1 MTSVKNS
8 DIHWLGKVASD
19 WEIAPAWRVMKERG
33 EKSLPDDVH
42 LTPSQTHGVLTQQ
55 DYMDRTGNKVV
66 LNLAG
71 TDNMKRVRAGDFIIH
86 LRSFQGGIE
95 ASAID
100 GKVSNAYTVL
110 TPEPDA
116 HFGYYR
122 WFMKSVP
129 LIEGLASSTDQL
141 RDGQSINF
149 SRFSRLSLPLPPL
162 ETQQRI
168 ADYLDRETA
177 EIDAAVADLDKYVEL
192 LEKRRRVVI
201 INSVTGR
208 CKESEGGSTDKLSSP
223 TFMDDQEMGGI
234 DWLGKVNSSWGYA
247 PLFTLGSPKKT
258 PNTGM
263 VENNL
268 LSLSYGRIVRRDIES
283 SEGLVPASYENYQI
297 VEPGD
302 LVLRFTDL
310 QNDQR
315 SLRSG
320 LVRERGIITSA
331 YLSFTPDE
339 KKLSPLFFAYLMR
352 AADLSKV
359 FYRMG
364 SGVRQSLNW
373 GELSLMRLP
382 LPSLEVQHRIADYL
396 DQETSEIDFLISKS
410 TKLRDLLL
418 KRRSVLITEVVTGR
432 KQV

>member
-1 MTSVKNS
+1 MNDVK
-8 DIHWLGKVASD
+8 W
-19 WEIAPAWRVMKERG
+19 
-33 EKSLPDDVH
+33 
-42 LTPSQTHGVLTQQ
+42 
-55 DYMDRTGNKVV
+55 
-66 LNLAG
+66 
-71 TDNMKRVRAGDFIIH
+71 NM
-86 LRSFQGGIE
+86 
-95 ASAID
+95 
-100 GKVSNAYTVL
+100 
-110 TPEPDA
+110 
-116 HFGYYR
+116 
-122 WFMKSVP
+122 VP
-129 LIEGLASSTDQL
+129 LGLVAKFHTGWTPPSGDDRYYGGCHKWANISDVGIRDLHETERTISDYALERQAGAKPANPGDLLFPFKLSIGAVSFAREKMYTNEAIAVFPPNEKFDIRFFYYALPYFLLKNAGVNIYGAPLLNATLIKQARVPAPPIESQH
-141 RDGQSINF
+141 
-149 SRFSRLSLPLPPL
+149 
-162 ETQQRI
+162 RI
-168 ADYLDRETA
+168 ADFLDRETS

-382 LPSLEVQHRIADYL
+382 LPSLEVQRRIADYL

-418 KRRSVLITEVVTGR
+418 KRRSVLITEVITGR

>member
-8 DIHWLGKVASD
+8 DVYWLGKVASD

-71 TDNMKRVRAGDFIIH
+71 ADNMKRVRAGDFIIH
-86 LRSFQGGIE
+86 LRSFEGGIE

-110 TPEPDA
+110 TPAPDA

-149 SRFSRLSLPLPPL
+149 SRFSRLSLPFPPL
-162 ETQQRI
+162 ETQRRI

-177 EIDAAVADLDKYVEL
+177 EIDAAVADLDRYVEL
-192 LEKRRRVVI
+192 LEKRRLLIVDEI
-201 INSVTGR
+201 L
-208 CKESEGGSTDKLSSP
+208 CKSKFP
-223 TFMDDQEMGGI
+223 A
-234 DWLGKVNSSWGYA
+234 A
-247 PLFTLGSPKKT
+247 PIFT
-258 PNTGM
+258 
-263 VENNL
+263 VA
-268 LSLSYGRIVRRDIES
+268 SLKS
-283 SEGLVPASYENYQI
+283 
-297 VEPGD
+297 GD
-302 LVLRFTDL
+302 
-310 QNDQR
+310 
-315 SLRSG
+315 S
-320 LVRERGIITSA
+320 ITSEYIQKSGEFPVYGGNGLRGYTNNYNQESDRILIGRQGA
-331 YLSFTPDE
+331 LCGNIHLAKGP
-339 KKLSPLFFAYLMR
+339 FFATEHALVVSPR
-352 AADLSKV
+352 DSINLVWFEHALRDLNLGNLSQASAQPGISAGEV
-359 FYRMG
+359 
-364 SGVRQSLNW
+364 VRQRVHLPP
-373 GELSLMRLP
+373 LSVQNEIATRI
-382 LPSLEVQHRIADYL
+382 SLEINQIDSIIAD
-396 DQETSEIDFLISKS
+396 S